1 MGIHF
6 LTMSQGQQ
14 SHFFYNINLQTPVDT
29 DSAAAATWSGR
40 TFVFERQTSSAAM
53 PLISEARE
61 SNADIFLLSFFTNI
75 EFVFD
80 FLCVKHF
87 ETYILVDFVTNE

>member
-14 SHFFYNINLQTPVDT
+14 SHFFYNINLQKHRLIQILLQLQLEVV
-29 DSAAAATWSGR
+29 GLL
-40 TFVFERQTSSAAM
+40 FKRQTSSAAM

-61 SNADIFLLSFFTNI
+61 SHADIFLLSFFTNI
-75 EFVFD
+75 NSVFD
-80 FLCVKHF
+80 FFCVKHL